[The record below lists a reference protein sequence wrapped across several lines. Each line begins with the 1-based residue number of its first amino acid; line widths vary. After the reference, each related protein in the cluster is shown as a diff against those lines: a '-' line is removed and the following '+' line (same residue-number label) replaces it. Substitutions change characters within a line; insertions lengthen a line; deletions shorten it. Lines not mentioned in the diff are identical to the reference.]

1 MRKALTEK
9 LHYIATRS
17 LAAPLRP
24 TGRIGAAEQVLGA
37 FTSVIDAQMHLG
49 LHRGEPG
56 QINRVRKLSGKN
68 ELLVLEWTTPERC
81 IRQSISPIDRMRG
94 NPCDCGCNGRE
105 HGPDRVF
112 LLLVD
117 EVRAAEKGEDIGG
130 VLGDALLAEEA
141 HARSRRLRND

>member
-37 FTSVIDAQMHLG
+37 FASVIDAQMHLG

-56 QINRVRKLSGKN
+56 QINRVRKLSGRK
-68 ELLVLEWTTPERC
+68 ELLVLEWTTPER
-81 IRQSISPIDRMRG
+81 SVHPF
-94 NPCDCGCNGRE
+94 CDCGCNGRE

-117 EVRAAEKGEDIGG
+117 EVCAAEKASDEAGTYTQPDSMR
-130 VLGDALLAEEA
+130 VRVARARDAQFDMES
-141 HARSRRLRND
+141 ARK

>member
-24 TGRIGAAEQVLGA
+24 TGRIGAAE
-37 FTSVIDAQMHLG
+37 LG

-68 ELLVLEWTTPERC
+68 ELLVLEWTTPER
-81 IRQSISPIDRMRG
+81 SVHPF
-94 NPCDCGCNGRE
+94 CDCGCNGRE